1 MRPIGRE
8 VGDGSAQCGQSLTST
23 TALFAACSFK
33 VVNGVLFMQKRE
45 KLGFRDRVKFAL
57 VAYEPIPAVRPMQ

>member
-8 VGDGSAQCGQSLTST
+8 EGDGSAQCGHSLTT
-23 TALFAACSFK
+23 TIALFAACLFK

-45 KLGFRDRVKFAL
+45 KLEFRDRAKFAL
-57 VAYEPIPAVRPMQ
+57 VAYEPIPAVRSMQ